1 MYVVY
6 VLQDDQGKFYKGMTN
21 NLERRLSEHRQ
32 GQTRTTSLMGD
43 VKVVYTE
50 ECSSTIEARK
60 REKYLKS
67 AAGRKFLRKILQAN
81 TGA

>member
-6 VLQDDQGKFYKGMTN
+6 VLQDDQGKSYKGMTN

-32 GQTRTTSLMGD
+32 GQTRTTSLMGE
-43 VKVVYTE
+43 VKVIYTE
-50 ECSSTIEARK
+50 ECPNRAEARR

-67 AAGRKFLRKILQAN
+67 AAGRKFLKKILQAN